1 MKAVRRAI
9 VRLGRIVTFFGII
22 CFGNLVRT
30 PFTGPSLIHAQAV
43 SPPGDVFKV
52 SYFDVG
58 GFSGVADNEVRIIN
72 PTGASGD
79 LCAMLY
85 VFDHNEELQE
95 CCGCP
100 LSPHDLLPLSVN
112 KDLISNRWG
121 VASFQD
127 GVVEV
132 VSAIPNNLT
141 PSCSAAAG
149 CIGGCDPTALY
160 KPKAQLNAWITHAEA
175 ISPSDSVPAVTIAS
189 ASVSELTSAAYD
201 QAEKAYLIDTCQLI
215 VSDGS
220 GAGVC
225 SCGPKF
231 SSTVV
236 KRIH

>member
-1 MKAVRRAI
+1 MKAVKRAI
-9 VRLGRIVTFFGII
+9 KGLGRSVAMFGII
-22 CFGNLVRT
+22 WLGIGVLT
-30 PFTGPSLIHAQAV
+30 AFTGPSLIHAQAV

-72 PTGASGD
+72 PTKANGD

-100 LSPHDLLPLSVN
+100 LSPHDLLPLSVS
-112 KDLISNRWG
+112 KDLISNHWG
-121 VASFQD
+121 TASFQD

-149 CIGGCDPTALY
+149 CVGGCDPTALY
-160 KPKAQLNAWITHAEA
+160 KPTPQLNAWITHAEA
-175 ISPSDSVPAVTIAS
+175 ISPSDSAPAATIAS

-225 SCGPKF
+225 SCGPEF

-236 KRIH
+236 RKIH